1 MFARLARWCFH
12 RRWLTVGIWL
22 VVLAGIGVI
31 GNVVVGSDYS
41 SEFQIP
47 ASESASGFE
56 VLNEAFG
63 ENGGSGQTGSIVFR
77 AEAGVEDPAVEA
89 AMSEFFAE
97 VDEIPGVGVVSP
109 YDPNGLRQIDP
120 SGTIAYATVNLSQS
134 LGQTETMEI
143 GTEIAEMAP
152 ELDGLQVEIGGVA
165 LAEFEPPEAELIGL
179 AFAIV
184 ILIVSFGSVLAMGL
198 PIGIALFGVGV
209 GTSLVALFS
218 NFVGV
223 PDFATTLGAMLGI
236 AVGIDYA
243 LFIVTRFRDEMRR
256 GRSPEEATVVA
267 LDTAGRAVV
276 FAGMTVVVSL
286 LGMLLIGLEFM
297 SGLGIGAATTVAV
310 TMFAAITL
318 LPAFLGFAQERIE
331 VTRWRGIIAAGFMSM
346 SLLGLGLGVQPLLL
360 GAPMAVIVLVA
371 GFALRPLQR
380 ELPPRTPK
388 PVRETMPYRW
398 SRLVQA
404 HPWTALIVGS
414 LVLVLLAAPVLS
426 LRLGFSDEGN
436 FSEDTTTRRAYDLL
450 AEGFGPGFNGPLLV
464 AGTLTDPG
472 DLAVVA
478 GVAEAIAAT
487 EGVQAVSPPIPD
499 DVASP
504 TAVLIQVIPTT
515 SPQDE
520 ATIELVERLRAD
532 VIPGLVA
539 GTDLELFVSGS
550 VAASIDFTEY
560 LSDRLVIFIGV
571 VLVLSFVLL
580 MMVFRSLLVPLKAV
594 LMNIISIAAAYGVV
608 VAVFQWGWL
617 GGLIGIEPAPIEPFV
632 PIMMFAI
639 VFGLSMDYEVFLL
652 SRIREEWDRTRD
664 AKNSVADGLA
674 ATARVITA
682 AAAIMIVV
690 FGSFLL
696 EDDRILKLFGV
707 GLAVAVFLD
716 ATLVR
721 MLLVPATMELLGER
735 NWWLPGWLDRLLP
748 RLNVE
753 GPSDDPHDD
762 VPGPPSDA
770 VGVAPPDGATTVGD
784 SEPALSGGS

>member
-12 RRWLTVGIWL
+12 RRWLTVGIWFAL
-22 VVLAGIGVI
+22 LAGLGVL
-31 GNVVVGSDYS
+31 GNVVIGPDSS
-41 SEFQIP
+41 SEFEIP

-63 ENGGSGQTGSIVFR
+63 ENGGSGQSGTVVFR
-77 AEAGVEDPAVEA
+77 ADAGVESAEVTA
-89 AMSEFFAE
+89 AMSAFFAE
-97 VDEIPGVGVVSP
+97 IDEIPGVGVVSP

-120 SGTIAYATVNLSQS
+120 SGTIAYATINLAPG
-134 LGQTETMEI
+134 LRQTRMMEI
-143 GTEIAEMAP
+143 GTEIAAMAP

-184 ILIVSFGSVLAMGL
+184 ILIVAFGSVLAMGL
-198 PIGIALFGVGV
+198 PIGIGLFGVGV
-209 GTSLVALFS
+209 GTSVVALLS
-218 NFVGV
+218 NVIGV

-256 GRSPEEATVVA
+256 GRTPEEATVVA

-297 SGLGIGAATTVAV
+297 SGLGIAAATTVAV

-331 VTRWRGIIAAGFMSM
+331 INRWRGIIAAGFVSI

-360 GAPMAVIVLVA
+360 GAPIAVIVLVA
-371 GFALRPLQR
+371 GFAVRPLR
-380 ELPPRTPK
+380 RRLPPRTPR
-388 PVRETMPYRW
+388 PVRETLPYRW

-404 HPWTALIVGS
+404 RPWTAMLVGTF
-414 LVLVLLAAPVLS
+414 VLVMLAAPVLS

-436 FSEDTTTRRAYDLL
+436 FSEETTTRRAYDLL

-464 AGTLTDPG
+464 TGTLSGPE
-472 DLAVVA
+472 DLAVMA
-478 GVAEAIAAT
+478 GIAEVIATT

-499 DVASP
+499 DVVSP
-504 TAVLIQVIPTT
+504 TAVLVQVIPTT
-515 SPQDE
+515 SPQDQ

-532 VIPGLVA
+532 VVPDLTA

-608 VAVFQWGWL
+608 VMIFQWGWF
-617 GGLIGIEPAPIEPFV
+617 GGLLGIEPAPIEPFV

-664 AKNSVADGLA
+664 AENSVADGLA

-735 NWWLPGWLDRLLP
+735 NWWLPGWLDRVLP

-753 GPSDDPHDD
+753 GPADDPHGEPLDP
-762 VPGPPSDA
+762 VPGRPSDA
-770 VGVAPPDGATTVGD
+770 VGVAPPVGVD
-784 SEPALSGGS
+784 A

>member
-12 RRWLTVGIWL
+12 RRWLTVGIWFAL
-22 VVLAGIGVI
+22 LAGLGVL
-31 GNVVVGSDYS
+31 GNVVIGSDYS
-41 SEFQIP
+41 SEFEIP

-63 ENGGSGQTGSIVFR
+63 ENGGSGQNGTVVFR
-77 AEAGVEDPAVEA
+77 ADAGVESPEVTE
-89 AMSEFFAE
+89 AMSAFFADI
-97 VDEIPGVGVVSP
+97 DEIPGVGVVSP

-120 SGTIAYATVNLSQS
+120 SGTIAYATINLAPG
-134 LGQTETMEI
+134 LGQTQMMEI

-184 ILIVSFGSVLAMGL
+184 ILIVAFGSVLAMGL
-198 PIGIALFGVGV
+198 PIGIGLFGVGV
-209 GTSLVALFS
+209 GTSVVALFS
-218 NFVGV
+218 NVMGV

-256 GRSPEEATVVA
+256 GRTPEEATVVA

-286 LGMLLIGLEFM
+286 LGMLMIGLEFM
-297 SGLGIGAATTVAV
+297 SGLGIAAATTVAV

-331 VTRWRGIIAAGFMSM
+331 ITRWRGIIAAGFVSI
-346 SLLGLGLGVQPLLL
+346 SLFGLGLGVQPLLL
-360 GAPMAVIVLVA
+360 GAPIAVIVLVA
-371 GFALRPLQR
+371 GFAVRPLRR

-388 PVRETMPYRW
+388 PVRETLPYRW
-398 SRLVQA
+398 SRLVQT
-404 HPWTALIVGS
+404 HPWTSMLVGA
-414 LVLVLLAAPVLS
+414 LVLLMLAAPVLS

-436 FSEDTTTRRAYDLL
+436 FSEETTTRRAYDLL

-464 AGTLTDPG
+464 TGTLSGPE
-472 DLAVVA
+472 DLAVMA
-478 GVAEAIAAT
+478 GIAEVIATT

-504 TAVLIQVIPTT
+504 TAVLVQVIPTT

-520 ATIELVERLRAD
+520 ATIALVERLRAD
-532 VIPGLVA
+532 VVPDLTA

-560 LSDRLVIFIGV
+560 LSERLVIFIGV

-580 MMVFRSLLVPLKAV
+580 TMVFRSLLVPLKAV
-594 LMNIISIAAAYGVV
+594 LMNIISIGAAYGVV
-608 VAVFQWGWL
+608 VAIFQWGWF
-617 GGLIGIEPAPIEPFV
+617 GGLLGIEPAPIEPFV

-682 AAAIMIVV
+682 AAAIMVVV

-735 NWWLPGWLDRLLP
+735 NWWLPAWLDRVLP

-753 GPSDDPHDD
+753 GPADDPHGEPLDP
-762 VPGPPSDA
+762 VPGRPSDA
-770 VGVAPPDGATTVGD
+770 VGVEPPVGVD
-784 SEPALSGGS
+784 A

>member
-12 RRWLTVGIWL
+12 RRWLTVGIWFAL
-22 VVLAGIGVI
+22 LAGLGVL
-31 GNVVVGSDYS
+31 GNVVIGSDSS
-41 SEFQIP
+41 SEFEIP

-63 ENGGSGQTGSIVFR
+63 ENGGSGQSGTVVFR
-77 AEAGVEDPAVEA
+77 ADAGVESAEVTA
-89 AMSEFFAE
+89 AMSAFFAE
-97 VDEIPGVGVVSP
+97 IDEIPGVGVVSP

-120 SGTIAYATVNLSQS
+120 SGTIAYATINLAPG
-134 LGQTETMEI
+134 LRQTRMMEI
-143 GTEIAEMAP
+143 GTEIAAMAP

-184 ILIVSFGSVLAMGL
+184 ILIVAFGSVLAMGL
-198 PIGIALFGVGV
+198 PIGIGLFGVGV
-209 GTSLVALFS
+209 GTSVVALLS
-218 NFVGV
+218 NVIGV

-256 GRSPEEATVVA
+256 GRTPEEATVVA

-297 SGLGIGAATTVAV
+297 SGLGIAAATTVAV

-331 VTRWRGIIAAGFMSM
+331 INRWRGIIAAGFVSV

-360 GAPMAVIVLVA
+360 GAPIAVIVLVA
-371 GFALRPLQR
+371 GFAVRPLR
-380 ELPPRTPK
+380 RRLPPRTPK
-388 PVRETMPYRW
+388 PVRETLPYRW

-404 HPWTALIVGS
+404 RPWTAMLVGTF
-414 LVLVLLAAPVLS
+414 VLVMLAAPVLS

-436 FSEDTTTRRAYDLL
+436 FSEETTTRRAYDLL

-464 AGTLTDPG
+464 TGKLSGPE
-472 DLAVVA
+472 DLAVMA
-478 GVAEAIAAT
+478 GIAEVIATT

-499 DVASP
+499 DVVSP
-504 TAVLIQVIPTT
+504 TAVLVQVIPTT
-515 SPQDE
+515 SPQDQ

-532 VIPGLVA
+532 VVPDLTA

-608 VAVFQWGWL
+608 VMIFQWGWF
-617 GGLIGIEPAPIEPFV
+617 GGLLGIEPAPIEPFV

-664 AKNSVADGLA
+664 AENSVADGLA

-735 NWWLPGWLDRLLP
+735 NWWLPGWLDRVLP

-753 GPSDDPHDD
+753 GPADDPYGEPLDP
-762 VPGPPSDA
+762 VPGRPSDA
-770 VGVAPPDGATTVGD
+770 VGVAPPVGVD
-784 SEPALSGGS
+784 A